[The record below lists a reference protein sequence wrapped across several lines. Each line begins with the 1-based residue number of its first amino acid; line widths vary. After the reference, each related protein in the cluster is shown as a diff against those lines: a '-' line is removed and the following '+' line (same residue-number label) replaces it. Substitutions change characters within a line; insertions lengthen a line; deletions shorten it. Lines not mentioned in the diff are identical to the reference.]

1 MEGLPGRFPTYNAR
15 LLDPI
20 RRNHLHFPSLNPQ
33 MTDNVLNEP
42 NLLSSLAAASTQFLA
57 LSHPTN
63 APTSRVVFLGPGE
76 FFSSRPH
83 LQQGGLVAS
92 ASASSSMPHRSGLLP
107 FSNSNT
113 SLSMTNNNK
122 LMSRLATV
130 QKGFLHHHHQQQ
142 QHEQSL
148 QRRLGDQGSSSN
160 MISATT
166 TTTTTTTTTLENPSF
181 FPGGEKNTSSPIILP
196 QHRNWAEL
204 GGPGSFPMILHRAIA
219 EMELGVIINGGG
231 KNIASF
237 LPDGRSFYIKNQD
250 LFAQEVLPVF
260 FPKMKS
266 FSSFQRQLNLYDF
279 RRVMG
284 GAYRHELF
292 VRDNPAKS
300 SRMRRTKIKGRTP
313 KYARKGTVLPTS
325 DSVGETSCEQ
335 AGV

>member
-130 QKGFLHHHHQQQ
+130 QKGFIHQKQQQQ
-142 QHEQSL
+142 QHHQQSL
-148 QRRLGDQGSSSN
+148 QRRLGDQGSN
-160 MISATT
+160 MISA
-166 TTTTTTTTTLENPSF
+166 TTLENPSF
-181 FPGGEKNTSSPIILP
+181 PGGEDNTSSPIILP